1 MTIVVP
7 VTGTAACGKTTLIEE
22 MRDVISPIGL
32 ASKNKVYVI
41 DSSKD
46 AKDFLSKY
54 ALCSQRLAY
63 ASATKNDSYRESLVD
78 IIKALDRFDIR
89 VECLV
94 NEVLKIVNENLNA
107 NCKGVTVIFINI
119 REISN
124 IKKIADKLSNIS
136 DNDIKCVTMICRR
149 KDQLKVADNE
159 VDKADFVKEADE
171 AGILYIN
178 AIIPE
183 VTGFG
188 GNEVDA
194 NKLNAYRE
202 MAKDMVKSIYDEVS
216 LQHSHIYLKEP
227 ICADN

>member
-7 VTGTAACGKTTLIEE
+7 VTGTATCGKTTLIEE
-22 MRDVISPIGL
+22 MKDVISPIGL

-46 AKDFLSKY
+46 AKDFLSK
-54 ALCSQRLAY
+54 Y

-94 NEVLKIVNENLNA
+94 NEVLKIVNENLNG

-124 IKKIADKLSNIS
+124 IKKIADKLSDIS

-227 ICADN
+227 ICANN